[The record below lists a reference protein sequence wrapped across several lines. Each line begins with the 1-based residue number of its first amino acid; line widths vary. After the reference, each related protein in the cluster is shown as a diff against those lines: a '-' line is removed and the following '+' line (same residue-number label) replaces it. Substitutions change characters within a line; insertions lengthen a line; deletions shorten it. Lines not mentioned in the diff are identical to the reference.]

1 MFGTIL
7 ILSQLLLPGYTPVA
21 TLEYTQPEGIVLQPA
36 QPTVVAT
43 FKNEQPK
50 PIATFKYEQPKGIK
64 LAPAQ
69 PTIVKTWTLQ

>member
-21 TLEYTQPEGIVLQPA
+21 TFEYTQPKGIVLQQT

-43 FKNEQPK
+43 FKNEPPK
-50 PIATFKYEQPKGIK
+50 PVAVFKYEQPKGIP
-64 LAPAQ
+64 LTQ
-69 PTIVKTWTLQ
+69 PKITPVATWTLQ